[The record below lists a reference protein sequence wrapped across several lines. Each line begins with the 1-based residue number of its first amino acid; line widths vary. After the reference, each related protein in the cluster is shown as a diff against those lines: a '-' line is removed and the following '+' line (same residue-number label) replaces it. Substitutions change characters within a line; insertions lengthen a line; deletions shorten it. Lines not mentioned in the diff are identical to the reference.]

1 MFFRRCDFL
10 SPPFYINFHHES
22 IFSRSESLAY
32 KKEWNE
38 THQELEENWDIS
50 NIYFYLNKE
59 KEMRWS
65 FSSSNVF
72 VFYSKRLYLVSWKW
86 CLLMLNNENEAKSR
100 KTLKKHILNF
110 IKASSDDEWWTRN
123 KEPIRVKID
132 NFRDSGFFL
141 QVIFAS
147 SLKNIMIILRD
158 LSASMRVRHDNEIQ
172 EHSASRSLFRSTR
185 DDLCSVKLW
194 KFLIVNTS
202 KFRQHS
208 TSILKNLTDSRRN
221 PHSSL
226 YDGWVR
232 KARDGGIIARNQQ
245 LFLTYRAALRCWYFG
260 LKSLYNKDTK
270 LFVGW
275 SWMSEDR
282 S

>member
-1 MFFRRCDFL
+1 MKWNSSRAWRKLRHLEYLFLFEQRERNAMKLFLLQRLRFSFKTSLSCELKMMFTHAKQREWSEIAKNLEKTHFKFHQSFEWRRV
-10 SPPFYINFHHES
+10 
-22 IFSRSESLAY
+22 
-32 KKEWNE
+32 
-38 THQELEENWDIS
+38 
-50 NIYFYLNKE
+50 
-59 KEMRWS
+59 MR
-65 FSSSNVF
+65 
-72 VFYSKRLYLVSWKW
+72 
-86 CLLMLNNENEAKSR
+86 
-100 KTLKKHILNF
+100 
-110 IKASSDDEWWTRN
+110 TRN

-226 YDGWVR
+226 YTMAGWEKR
-232 KARDGGIIARNQQ
+232 GM
-245 LFLTYRAALRCWYFG
+245 
-260 LKSLYNKDTK
+260 
-270 LFVGW
+270 VG
-275 SWMSEDR
+275 
-282 S
+282 